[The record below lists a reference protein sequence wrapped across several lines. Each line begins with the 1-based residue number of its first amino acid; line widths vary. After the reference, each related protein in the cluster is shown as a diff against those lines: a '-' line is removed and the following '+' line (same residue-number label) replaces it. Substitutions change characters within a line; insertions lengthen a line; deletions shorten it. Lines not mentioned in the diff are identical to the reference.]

1 MCYSKLR
8 AGRSAGIAGYDA
20 NLSPPR
26 LPSGVAVD
34 ARFYGDSGGHCVLHR
49 CVTNRPRGDTEKLA
63 HRRLGK
69 PGGWVETPPRRL
81 HVVACAGFSSCQ
93 LLADFYL
100 AEPLLDDPT
109 AAPKLNF
116 EAISS
121 RSFAK
126 MFVASTKMPIRS
138 FTPRISVPTL
148 LCPS

>member
-8 AGRSAGIAGYDA
+8 AGRIPGIAGYDA

-93 LLADFYL
+93 LLAEVL
-100 AEPLLDDPT
+100 VNCSPT
-109 AAPKLNF
+109 STWRSRYWTIRSAAPKLNF

-126 MFVASTKMPIRS
+126 MFVA
-138 FTPRISVPTL
+138 
-148 LCPS
+148 